1 MQLITY
7 IIWKKITW
15 LIVIAFSPHIALAYN
30 TKGQALFNLKKY
42 NDALTCYEKAL
53 ELRPKYIEALYNKGL
68 TLAAIGNHDKAI
80 ESFNQSI
87 ELNPN
92 DDVGIWNSKG
102 LSFNA
107 LGQYNEAIECFDTAI
122 KLNPSHTEALNNNN
136 KDIAISNLT
145 KQQQE
150 QQQQTQIK
158 SSSSTDIGN
167 TIAVG
172 TKDPETVTKEII
184 EEHNK
189 WTSEPIIER
198 DTSSSQPTEYA
209 SCPVKKQQHQEKSY
223 ATVKK
228 CPQQKNLKL
237 LIPIIIVAVVIG
249 SVIAFAVF
257 STTIT
262 TTPAKI
268 FSNMTEI
275 TKTTTTPPRGIARM
289 MIYNLNQTRCE
300 KSIW

>member
-1 MQLITY
+1 M
-7 IIWKKITW
+7 
-15 LIVIAFSPHIALAYN
+15 
-30 TKGQALFNLKKY
+30 
-42 NDALTCYEKAL
+42 D
-53 ELRPKYIEALYNKGL
+53 
-68 TLAAIGNHDKAI
+68 
-80 ESFNQSI
+80 
-87 ELNPN
+87 
-92 DDVGIWNSKG
+92 IWNSKG

-122 KLNPSHTEALNNNN
+122 KLNPNHTEALNNNN

-145 KQQQE
+145 KQQQQE

-158 SSSSTDIGN
+158 SSSSTNIGN

-172 TKDPETVTKEII
+172 TRDPETVTKEIVV

-189 WTSEPIIER
+189 CTSEPIIER
-198 DTSSSQPTEYA
+198 DTSSSSQPKEYA
-209 SCPVKKQQHQEKSY
+209 SCPVKKEEHQEKSY
-223 ATVKK
+223 ATVNKY
-228 CPQQKNLKL
+228 PQQKNLKL

-257 STTIT
+257 SITIT

-275 TKTTTTPPRGIARM
+275 TETTYYSTTM
-289 MIYNLNQTRCE
+289 N
-300 KSIW
+300 S